1 MTSAKNFNKLLNKQQ
16 TLKAGMARSQ
26 ALSFVVNELRRN
38 GHLVSCILT
47 DNNGLIVA
55 EAVHP
60 RDSKENLSAL
70 VALIDN
76 AGEKI
81 DNYLNVGPV
90 KLSFFITNN
99 NLVFVKPIHLPYCNE
114 QYNLLAIQKKTILQS
129 LSKTTLKL
137 LGKHENNIVELML
150 IATKWISK
158 ICKD

>member
-1 MTSAKNFNKLLNKQQ
+1 MSSAKNFDKLLNKE
-16 TLKAGMARSQ
+16 LKKSPARSQ
-26 ALSFVVNELRRN
+26 ALSLVVSELRRK

-47 DNNGLIVA
+47 DNNGLIIA

-76 AGEKI
+76 ASEKI
-81 DNYLNVGPV
+81 DSYLNVGPV

-99 NLVFVKPIHLPYCNE
+99 NLVFVKPIHLSSNDE
-114 QYNLLAIQKKTILQS
+114 QYNLLAIQKKNILQS
-129 LSKTTLKL
+129 LPKITLKL
-137 LGKHENNIVELML
+137 LGKQENNIVELML
-150 IATKWISK
+150 IASKWISR

>member
-1 MTSAKNFNKLLNKQQ
+1 MSSAKNFNKLLNKK
-16 TLKAGMARSQ
+16 LKNLARSQ
-26 ALSFVVNELRRN
+26 SLSLIVKELRRK
-38 GHLVSCILT
+38 GSLVSCILT
-47 DNNGLIVA
+47 DNNGLIIA

-76 AGEKI
+76 AGEKV
-81 DNYLNVGPV
+81 DSYLNVGPV

-99 NLVFVKPIHLPYCNE
+99 NLVFVKPIHLVSNNE

-129 LSKTTLKL
+129 LPKVTLKL

-150 IATKWISK
+150 VASKWICK